1 MSHPPYGVERAGM
14 SQPFRLAIVGAGMIT
29 RESHLP
35 SALAS
40 TLVEVTALV
49 DPVAQRAAALARE
62 YGIAP
67 RIATHVGEVLGDID
81 GAVIATPNHTHAAI
95 AVECLRSGV
104 PVLIEKPLASSH
116 QEGLAIVRAAEE
128 SGQAVAVGYATRFRE
143 SVVLLKSLLD
153 EGHFGAVRRY
163 VHQFG
168 TPGGWAPLSAYNLDR
183 KTAGGGV
190 LVVTGTHF
198 LDRMLCFWGYPD
210 EVGLE
215 DDALGGPEA
224 NCTARF
230 RYTRTPAPFEGVARY
245 SKTVKL
251 PAGMVVETELGY
263 VVLADHDEAEIL
275 FRPHAKAGVE
285 QVIRRRGGPSQ
296 PRQRDVTLLQL
307 EDFVAACRE
316 KRLPRVDGRQ
326 GLESLKLL
334 EALYAHRRTM
344 EADWYEAVRPRV
356 AA

>member
-1 MSHPPYGVERAGM
+1 MSK
-14 SQPFRLAIVGAGMIT
+14 PFRLAIVGAGMIT
-29 RESHLP
+29 RGSHLP

-40 TLVEVTALV
+40 TLIEVTALV
-49 DPVAQRAAALARE
+49 DPVAGRAAALAGE

-67 RIATHVGEVLGDID
+67 RIATRIGEVLGHIE

-104 PVLIEKPLASSH
+104 PVLIEKPLASSC

-128 SGQAVAVGYATRFRE
+128 SGQVVAVGYATRFRE
-143 SVVLLKSLLD
+143 STLLLKSLLD
-153 EGHFGAVRRY
+153 EGYFGAVRRY

-198 LDRMLCFWGYPD
+198 LDRMLHFWGYPD
-210 EVGLE
+210 EANLE
-215 DDALGGPEA
+215 DDSLGGPEA

-230 RYTRTPAPFEGVARY
+230 RYTRATAPLEGVARY

-251 PAGMVVETELGY
+251 PAGMVIDTEQGY
-263 VVLADHDEAEIL
+263 VVLADNDDAEIL
-275 FRPHAKAGVE
+275 LRPHAKAGVE
-285 QVIRRRGGPSQ
+285 HVIRRLGGSSRP
-296 PRQRDVTLLQL
+296 PQRDVTLLQL

-316 KRLPRVDGRQ
+316 NRLPRVDGRQ
-326 GLESLKLL
+326 GLESLRLL
-334 EALYAHRRTM
+334 ELLYAHRRTM
-344 EADWYEAVRPRV
+344 EPDWYETVRPRV